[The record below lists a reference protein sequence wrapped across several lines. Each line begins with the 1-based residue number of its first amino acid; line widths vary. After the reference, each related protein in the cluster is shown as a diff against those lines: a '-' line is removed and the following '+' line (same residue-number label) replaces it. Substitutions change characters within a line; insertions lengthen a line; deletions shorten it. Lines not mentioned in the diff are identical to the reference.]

1 MFNLL
6 GVAPPWFATQRN
18 ISFIDPFGDSF
29 EKRAQYWSKM
39 QAKLIENPCMTA
51 FKLYLM
57 QFMALVMIGRP
68 TIFSKPVCC

>member
-6 GVAPPWFATQRN
+6 GVAPPWFAIQRN
-18 ISFIDPFGDSF
+18 PFIYSFGDSF

-39 QAKLIENPCMTA
+39 QTKLIENPCITA